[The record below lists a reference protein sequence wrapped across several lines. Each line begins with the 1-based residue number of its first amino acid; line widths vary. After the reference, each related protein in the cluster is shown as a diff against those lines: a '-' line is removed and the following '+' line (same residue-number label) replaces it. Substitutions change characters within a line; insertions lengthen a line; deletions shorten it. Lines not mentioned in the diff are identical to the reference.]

1 MPLIEHS
8 VTSTSAPQVTESTD
22 SDARWQT
29 ARVLRRVFAGAA
41 RRFRGV
47 ERRVG
52 TGAASVRVLAEIAAH
67 PNCRVGDV
75 ADSLYLSP
83 STVSNLVRDLQRRGW
98 LIKSRAA
105 EDQRTVRLQVTA
117 EGRNAVALAGEDVR
131 YFAELTRKLSDD
143 EVAQVLEGLRILAR
157 HL

>member
-1 MPLIEHS
+1 MTLPTA
-8 VTSTSAPQVTESTD
+8 VPGTESTD
-22 SDARWQT
+22 TDARWQT

-67 PNCRVGDV
+67 PNCHVGDV
-75 ADSLYLSP
+75 ADSLYLNS

-98 LIKSRAA
+98 VIKSRPA
-105 EDQRTVRLQVTA
+105 EDQRTVCLQVTA
-117 EGRNAVALAGEDVR
+117 EGRNAVTMAGEDVR

-143 EVAQVLEGLRILAR
+143 EVAQVLAGLRILAR